1 MSSDPFDLSVA
12 DQLRKISAELDQL
25 EQRQKEDAIEHAR
38 LLGEGSSFADGL
50 RRRGSGAQ
58 ELIPER
64 FAAGRGV
71 VTQHTAPAGTQGTGS
86 EHNYAGAAPRPERLA
101 QRGPKPPRVS
111 HEDMAAWCHQILIEH
126 GGGPM
131 HVNEIRDALE
141 RDDGGR
147 DWRVPGKGTASNVSV
162 HLARAEDVFEPG
174 RSKGTWQLINRGGN

>member
-12 DQLRKISAELDQL
+12 EQLRKISAELDQL

-38 LLGEGSSFADGL
+38 LVGEGSAFADGL

-64 FAAGRGV
+64 FSSGRGV
-71 VTQHTAPAGTQGTGS
+71 ATQHTAAAGTQETGS
-86 EHNYAGAAPRPERLA
+86 EHSYSSAAPRAEKVA
-101 QRGPKPPRVS
+101 TVGEKPKRVS
-111 HEDMAAWCHQILIEH
+111 HEDMAAWCHQILLEH

-131 HVNEIRDALE
+131 HVNEIKDELE
-141 RDDGGR
+141 RDAGGR
-147 DWRVPGKGTASNVSV
+147 GWLVPGKRTASNVSV

-174 RSKGTWQLINRGGN
+174 RSKGTWQLVNRGGN